1 MYNLNKVGLKNF
13 ERLVEEHGILRLKD
27 AIEYFGIQSHFIMM
41 LDDSGSGI
49 SYFSK
54 SNDAKIQT
62 KDGTSIFGFRF
73 LCGQ

>member
-1 MYNLNKVGLKNF
+1 LIARLGSTLELPFLK
-13 ERLVEEHGILRLKD
+13 LKD
-27 AIEYFGIQSHFIMM
+27 AIEYFGIQSLFFMM
-41 LDDSGSGI
+41 LDYIGSGI
-49 SYFSK
+49 TSCSK